1 VNPVV
6 HLELHTGDEP
16 GASEFYEALL
26 GWRAERVRAG
36 TASYLT
42 LGAGGPVGAGVVGC
56 GAAHPVWLPY
66 VAVERLEEMTD
77 RARAMGAS
85 VLLGPCEG
93 RVGRRSV
100 LASPCG
106 GEIALWQPNMG
117 SAG

>member
-6 HLELHTGDEP
+6 HLELHTGDGP

-42 LGAGGPVGAGVVGC
+42 LDAGGPVGAGVVGC

-77 RARAMGAS
+77 HARSMGAA

-106 GEIALWQPNMG
+106 GEIALWQPYLEA
-117 SAG
+117 AG